1 MAWWRRGLRPC
12 LDGFRISIPAT
23 LPAPRSPT
31 MVTQQFSLP
40 LKPSPSVRLIHRQPL
55 LLQDWRKELEQLGE
69 TFAAARLE
77 IEDARENAGTVYF
90 KDDYHSASE
99 IVVKAQTMY
108 QELLGAMPEEE
119 AGRLKREQGP
129 KMGQLAEELSQL
141 DQFLH

>member
-1 MAWWRRGLRPC
+1 LV
-12 LDGFRISIPAT
+12 FRKLFA
-23 LPAPRSPT
+23 A
-31 MVTQQFSLP
+31 V
-40 LKPSPSVRLIHRQPL
+40 SVRLIHRQPL